1 MKKTRVLMRFPND
14 LGWMKQ
20 KLMLSE
26 LKIVTIF
33 DDEIFAYIGNNC
45 VSIKKDSLPK
55 DFVIEKRG

>member
-1 MKKTRVLMRFPND
+1 MRFPND
-14 LGWMKQ
+14 LGWIKQ
-20 KLMLSE
+20 KLVLSE

-55 DFVIEKRG
+55 DFVIQKRG